1 MPQFDPS
8 TAKPVAA
15 PRRFDP
21 TTIPELG
28 QLSDPSQV
36 AARPEDVAEKKRMIE
51 DRSAQRKYREQFQL
65 QNADRGVP
73 MDVDAELPASL
84 RARASFEPDL
94 KMRAD
99 LISKQPDVL
108 SARVSKDGK
117 NIIARINDESGNP
130 KDVLLNP
137 LNTRMTIGD
146 VAGAAKPIVSGAA
159 AGALGVATGGASLP
173 LTALAMGGGAA
184 LNEAG
189 LTTGSRILA
198 GQDVKPGDVATRAA
212 GEGALNA
219 ALPAAA
225 GGGKALVG
233 AVVNRGADPV
243 KAAATREAAERLGL
257 PLMPSMARD
266 SAALAGAERRTLA
279 GKGSFDKEQSG
290 ALAATK
296 DRQLGLSGKAGVLS
310 ESDTAG
316 RVQPLAAKEFEAAE
330 SGVRSAYTNAEKAA
344 MSEIQDALDRGITP
358 SRATT
363 SDVGNFIREKVA
375 GRGADS
381 KASILRAE
389 DAKLFGEVNRLAN
402 AEGVAVAPTAVQKL
416 AAELSTDE
424 KKALLELT
432 PGIGKIPRISEVL
445 SEGRPLSL
453 SDARELRRT
462 AFDLANSPSAPG
474 QAGTTKEQLMRL
486 YRALDEDMKTA
497 IAAGSP
503 DLKAANQAAEAFHKA
518 NIQPLQ
524 QSDVAKLFLTT
535 DEAGRIGGDE
545 IVRRLFTGKGNLD
558 ALRAYRDVLGK
569 DSPEWKLLVRQGVQ
583 TAMDEAGARTGKV
596 DAGALLRR
604 FQSFQGT
611 ELADEIIGPSAKQVA
626 NDATLMA
633 RAQGVKIPVDEL
645 EDALAATPGNA
656 SKLLREAIDREVQ
669 FDRTYN
675 TQFQK
680 ALRDGTLGPRTI
692 GTPDDFVERIV
703 FKSNASEPELRQA
716 MAQIASKDP
725 AAAEGIRQNTLL
737 KVLRDSRA
745 SLEPGELSTEAM
757 DVGKLLA
764 FANGKEGAQARV
776 VLGREGAQFL
786 DDLATYAAANEK
798 RLAQPGQIRGGE
810 QDIGRATAA
819 AIGHKI
825 SIARLAADA
834 ALAVPRYALGTAIN
848 VSPAVRNYLSTGTLP
863 KIGAKTRAAVLAA
876 PEVISE
882 GNKVLSEQP

>member
-8 TAKPVAA
+8 TAKPVTA

-21 TTIPELG
+21 TSIPEVG

-65 QNADRGVP
+65 ENADKGVP
-73 MDVDAELPASL
+73 MDLDSELPASL

-108 SARVSKDGK
+108 SARVSKDRK
-117 NIIARINDESGNP
+117 NIIARINDEAGNP

-137 LNTRMTIGD
+137 LNSRMTMGD

-159 AGALGVATGGASLP
+159 GGALALATGGASLP
-173 LTALAMGGGAA
+173 LTALTMGGGAA

-189 LTTGSRILA
+189 LTAGSRVLA
-198 GQDVKPGDVATRAA
+198 GQDVKPLDVARRAT

-225 GGGKALVG
+225 GGGKALLG

-243 KAAATREAAERLGL
+243 RAAATREAAERLGA

-266 SAALAGAERRTLA
+266 SQFLADVEKRSAFGA
-279 GKGSFDKEQSG
+279 GKGGFEKEQG
-290 ALAATK
+290 NALAAVK
-296 DRQLGLSGKAGVLS
+296 DAQAGLPGPLVTEAEVSR
-310 ESDTAG
+310 

-344 MSEIQDALDRGITP
+344 MAEIQDALDKGVMP

-363 SDVGNFIREKVA
+363 SDVGNLIREKVA
-375 GRGADS
+375 GLGADS
-381 KASILRAE
+381 KASVLRAE

-402 AEGVAVAPTAVQKL
+402 AEGVAVVPTAVQKL

-424 KKALLELT
+424 KKALMELT
-432 PGIGKIPRISEVL
+432 PGIGKIPRISEIL
-445 SEGRPLSL
+445 SEGQPLSL
-453 SDARELRRT
+453 SGARELRRT
-462 AFDLANSPSAPG
+462 DFDLANSPSAPG

-503 DLKAANQAAEAFHKA
+503 DLKAANQAAESFHKA

-558 ALRAYRDVLGK
+558 AIRAYREVLGK
-569 DSPEWKLLVRQGVQ
+569 DSPEWKLLVRSGVQ
-583 TAMDEAGARTGKV
+583 SVLNEAGFRTGRV
-596 DAGALLRR
+596 NVGDFLGRIRSLE
-604 FQSFQGT
+604 GT
-611 ELADEIIGPSAKQVA
+611 EFADEIIGPSMKQVA
-626 NDATLMA
+626 NDAIILA
-633 RAQGVKIPVDEL
+633 HSKGFQIPAAEL
-645 EDALAATPGNA
+645 KDALAASPGNA
-656 SKLLREAIDREVQ
+656 SKLLREAIDREIQ
-669 FDRTYN
+669 FDKAYN

-680 ALRDGTLGPRTI
+680 ALRDGTVSARTV
-692 GTPDDFVERIV
+692 GKPEDFVERIV
-703 FKSNASEPELRQA
+703 FKTDVSEPELRQA
-716 MAQIASKDP
+716 LTQIGANDP
-725 AAAEGIRQNTLL
+725 AALEGIRQNTLL

-757 DVGKLLA
+757 NVGKLLE
-764 FANGKEGAQARV
+764 FAKGKEGAQARV
-776 VLGREGAQFL
+776 VLGKEGTQFL
-786 DDLATYAAANEK
+786 DDLAAYAAANEK

-810 QDIGRATAA
+810 QDVGRAAAA

-825 SIARLAADA
+825 SIARLASDA
-834 ALAVPRYALGTAIN
+834 ALAIPRYALGTAIN

-863 KIGAKTRAAVLAA
+863 RIGAKTRAAVLAA
-876 PEVISE
+876 PEAISE
-882 GNKVLSEQP
+882 GNKVLADQP